1 MPSSK
6 GSSLVST
13 SVPWISLGV
22 ASIETTSN
30 PRSIQCPQPCTPVF
44 CGAKISKHDLA
55 HLGLRTLCGMRM
67 CRSTKQGTGEIRA
80 NTTLKKNSSLIV
92 KGIEETVRRVLR
104 LFPAAR
110 LLILL
115 PGTQQHEKRIDPCAS
130 LHLPSVIP
138 ARVPLASRGE
148 SAHFGQRLIKP
159 QRRQNAR
166 VRVNM

>member
-30 PRSIQCPQPCTPVF
+30 PRSIQCPQPRTPAF

-55 HLGLRTLCGMRM
+55 HLGLRTFCGMRM
-67 CRSTKQGTGEIRA
+67 CSSTKQGTGEIRA
-80 NTTLKKNSSLIV
+80 NTTLEKNSS
-92 KGIEETVRRVLR
+92 IEETVHRVLR
-104 LFPAAR
+104 AFPAAR

-115 PGTQQHEKRIDPCAS
+115 PGTQQHEKKVRLLCFFTPTQRNPCTGS
-130 LHLPSVIP
+130 PS
-138 ARVPLASRGE
+138 E
-148 SAHFGQRLIKP
+148 SW
-159 QRRQNAR
+159 
-166 VRVNM
+166 